1 MVKKRKMS
9 AATSEEE
16 IVDKNGTVSSPVW
29 EFFGFYK
36 SGRNQTNVVCK
47 LCKNVV
53 PTKSGNTTN
62 LFYHLSRAHAL
73 EHSRIKQPRPIQQKQ
88 QTTTERYSTSVP
100 YDKSSKCHKDITEA
114 VAYYI
119 AKDMLP
125 LSTVEKPGFKNL
137 LHVLDP
143 RYVLPGRKY
152 FSKTAITKLYLKCKE
167 SVQQEILSA
176 KYFATTSDLWSS
188 RTSEPYISLTI
199 HFIDE
204 EWNLRTRCLETADF
218 PDDHTGEVIAEGL
231 KEVLLSWSLTE
242 HKMVCITT
250 DSGANMVKA
259 TSLNHWTRLQCFGHR
274 LHSAI
279 GAAGKDRRVDRAV
292 GGSRQKTV
300 ARAPVLESMNAALTP
315 LLEFTDSL
323 SGESYVTV
331 SYVKPM
337 LHLFRSN
344 LLQVNEGD
352 TQLTKEMKTKI
363 MAYLDENYAGP
374 DSDDLLDMATLMD
387 PRFKVQYIRPEK
399 VVATKMR
406 AVSEVVNEGQGQSQ
420 AGPSEGAA
428 DQGAEGGAAA
438 AAAATPPL
446 PLGVKKQRKSL
457 GSFFKK
463 QSQEEVDLPL
473 TDEKKVESELER
485 YLRCP
490 DADSGSEPL
499 DWWRLNEHNF
509 PRLSQLAKKY
519 LCIPATSTPSERIF
533 STGGN
538 IVTCTRA
545 ALKPEK
551 VNQLV
556 FLSENI
562 HG

>member
-1 MVKKRKMS
+1 M
-9 AATSEEE
+9 
-16 IVDKNGTVSSPVW
+16 
-29 EFFGFYK
+29 
-36 SGRNQTNVVCK
+36 
-47 LCKNVV
+47 
-53 PTKSGNTTN
+53 
-62 LFYHLSRAHAL
+62 
-73 EHSRIKQPRPIQQKQ
+73 
-88 QTTTERYSTSVP
+88 ERYSTSVP
-100 YDKSSKCHKDITEA
+100 YDKSSKRYKDISQA
-114 VAYYI
+114 VTYHI

-125 LSTVEKPGFKNL
+125 LSTVERPGFKNL

-152 FSKTAITKLYLKCKE
+152 FSKTAIPQMYLLCKD
-167 SVQQEILSA
+167 SVQKEILEA

-188 RTSEPYISLTI
+188 RTSEPYISLTV

-204 EWNLRTRCLETADF
+204 EWKLQTRCLETAYF
-218 PDDHTGEVIAEGL
+218 PEDHTGELIAEGL
-231 KEVLLSWSLTE
+231 KEALLSWGLIE
-242 HKMVCITT
+242 KKMVCITT
-250 DSGANMVKA
+250 DSGANVVKA
-259 TSLNHWTRLQCFGHR
+259 TSLNNWTRLQCFGHR

-292 GGSRQKTV
+292 GVCKKVVSAFSYSWKKKSALSKAQERLHLPTHQLITESLTRWGSRQRMV
-300 ARAPVLESMNAALTP
+300 ARVLEQQKAITEVLSADKNTRHLIPTWQDIDVLESMNAALTP

-331 SYVKPM
+331 SYVKPV

-344 LLQVNEGD
+344 LLEVNEGD

-363 MAYLDENYAGP
+363 MAYLDEKYS
-374 DSDDLLDMATLMD
+374 DTDDLLDMATLMD

-399 VVATKMR
+399 VGAIKMR
-406 AVSEVVNEGQGQSQ
+406 AVSEVMKEGQGQSL

-438 AAAATPPL
+438 AAAPPL

-463 QSQEEVDLPL
+463 QSQEEVDLS
-473 TDEKKVESELER
+473 DEQQVESELER

-490 DADSGSEPL
+490 DADSEAEPL
-499 DWWRLNEHNF
+499 DWWRLHEHNF

-519 LCIPATSTPSERIF
+519 LYIPATNTSVMYEY
-533 STGGN
+533 
-538 IVTCTRA
+538 
-545 ALKPEK
+545 
-551 VNQLV
+551 
-556 FLSENI
+556 
-562 HG
+562 